1 LLYVLSVL
9 LPVKEENMTKTL
21 NRWLVGLTAGVLCL
35 TANSTAFA
43 QSVPQELASTATD
56 ACVNAAKAKGF
67 TLKKVVSVAPKTDG
81 ATIVLSLDRAKQL
94 FKLTC
99 GYTKSAGATIGGD
112 AKTPAAAASTP
123 EPVAAAPAE
132 QIHTNVIKS
141 SDAQAQ
147 GAGAAAAAPPE
158 EAAVKPTFGSTAPCK
173 DVPTFQDKKRDALQ
187 AVDEQIAK
195 ATIPVVPTF
204 TIIPGVTGSQSLKQE
219 WQDKKARLQDKFAR
233 YEKPGVLCGTQD
245 GNPHLVV
252 DGRLDHAGDFIIPSL
267 LFLYVAGALGWAGR
281 DYLGKAKG
289 DANLEILIDIPMAL
303 QSLLAGLLWPLQ
315 AIPQLISG
323 SIRNDTVKP

>member
-56 ACVNAAKAKGF
+56 ACVSAAKAKGF

-99 GYTKSAGATIGGD
+99 GYTKSAGAVISGEKSNASAATPSP
-112 AKTPAAAASTP
+112 APVAAAESSASKPAPASPESAPAPAAAAT
-123 EPVAAAPAE
+123 AAPTA
-132 QIHTNVIKS
+132 
-141 SDAQAQ
+141 
-147 GAGAAAAAPPE
+147 AGT
-158 EAAVKPTFGSTAPCK
+158 KPTFGSAAPCK
-173 DVPTFQDKKRDALQ
+173 DVPAFQEKKTAALA

-195 ATIPVVPTF
+195 ATIAAVPTF

-219 WQDKKARLQDKFAR
+219 WETKKASLTDKFAR
-233 YEKPGVLCGTQD
+233 YEKPGVLCGVDD
-245 GNPHLVV
+245 GNPRLIA
-252 DGRLDHAGDFIIPSL
+252 DGRLDHAGDFIIPSI

-289 DANLEILIDIPMAL
+289 DANLEIMIDIPMAL
-303 QSLLAGLLWPLQ
+303 QSLLAGLLWPIQ

>member
-1 LLYVLSVL
+1 

-21 NRWLVGLTAGVLCL
+21 NRWLMALTATSTLCL
-35 TANSTAFA
+35 MATTASYA
-43 QSVPQELASTATD
+43 QNISEELANTATT
-56 ACVNAAKAKGF
+56 ACVDAAKAKGF
-67 TLKKVVSVAPKTDG
+67 QLKKVVSVTPKGADG
-81 ATIVLSLDRAKQL
+81 ATAVLALTRSKQL

-99 GYTKSAGATIGGD
+99 GYTKAAGASIGG
-112 AKTPAAAASTP
+112 AEKA
-123 EPVAAAPAE
+123 PVANAPVE
-132 QIHTNVIKS
+132 EVHTNVIKS
-141 SDAQAQ
+141 SDVQAQ

-158 EAAVKPTFGSTAPCK
+158 EAAIKPTLGSAAPCK
-173 DVPTFQDKKRDALQ
+173 EVPAFQDKKRDALQ

-204 TIIPGVTGSQSLKQE
+204 TIIPGITGSQSLKQE
-219 WQDKKARLQDKFAR
+219 WEAKKASLQDKFAR
-233 YEKPGVLCGTQD
+233 YEKPGVLCGVDD
-245 GNPHLVV
+245 GNPRLIA
-252 DGRLDHAGDFIIPSL
+252 DGRLDHAGDFIIPSI

>member
-56 ACVNAAKAKGF
+56 ACVSAAKAKGF

-99 GYTKSAGATIGGD
+99 GYTKSAGAVIAGD
-112 AKTPAAAASTP
+112 KAAAPVAAEPAAAPAP
-123 EPVAAAPAE
+123 EPVAAAP
-132 QIHTNVIKS
+132 V
-141 SDAQAQ
+141 
-147 GAGAAAAAPPE
+147 AAAPT
-158 EAAVKPTFGSTAPCK
+158 AAGTKPTFGSAAPCK
-173 DVPTFQDKKRDALQ
+173 NVPAFQEKKTAALA

-195 ATIPVVPTF
+195 ATIASVPTF

-219 WQDKKARLQDKFAR
+219 WETKKASLTDKFAR
-233 YEKPGVLCGTQD
+233 YEKPGVLCGVDD
-245 GNPHLVV
+245 GNPRLIA
-252 DGRLDHAGDFIIPSL
+252 DGRLDHAGDFIIPSI

-289 DANLEILIDIPMAL
+289 DANLEIMIDIPMAL
-303 QSLLAGLLWPLQ
+303 QSLLAGLLWPIQ